1 MPELPEVET
10 SRRGI
15 EPHLVGATILHAV
28 VRNGRL
34 RWPVSEE
41 IYRLSD
47 VPVLSVRRRAKYLL
61 LELPDGWIIVHL
73 GMSGSLRILSE
84 ELPAEKHDHVDL
96 VMSNGKVLRYTD
108 PRRFGAWLWTRTL
121 EGHPVLAHLGP
132 EPLSDAFNAD
142 YLQQKCAK
150 KKTAIKPWLM
160 DNKLVVGVGNI
171 YASESLFSA
180 GIHPDRLA
188 SSLSREECEQ
198 LVKVIK
204 LVLLRSIEQGGT
216 TLKDFLQSDG
226 KPGYFARSYRSM
238 AARANP
244 AGSAARRSSGPNM
257 PSGRPLL
264 PSVPE
269 VVLRNR
275 NVCRPGQR
283 ACGCASGGPGAF
295 VVQVSVAPSGTK
307 TGIEPV

>member
-15 EPHLVGATILHAV
+15 EAHLVGATIMHAT

-47 VPVLSVRRRAKYLL
+47 QPVLSVQRRAKYLL
-61 LELPDGWIIVHL
+61 LELADGWIIIHL
-73 GMSGSLRILSE
+73 GMSGSLRILPE
-84 ELPAEKHDHVDL
+84 ELPADKHDHVDL
-96 VMSNGKVLRYTD
+96 VMGNGKVLRYTD
-108 PRRFGAWLWTRTL
+108 PRRFGAWLWAKEL
-121 EGHPVLAHLGP
+121 DGHNVLAHLGP
-132 EPLSDAFNAD
+132 EPLSDDFNAN

-171 YASESLFSA
+171 YASESLFAA

-188 SSLSREECEQ
+188 SSLSKDECEL
-198 LVKVIK
+198 LVRVIK
-204 LVLLRSIEQGGT
+204 AVLLRSIEQGGT

-226 KPGYFARSYRSM
+226 KPGYFAQELQVY
-238 AARANP
+238 
-244 AGSAARRSSGPNM
+244 
-257 PSGRPLL
+257 GREGEP
-264 PSVPE
+264 
-269 VVLRNR
+269 
-275 NVCRPGQR
+275 CH
-283 ACGCASGGPGAF
+283 ACGAPI
-295 VVQVSVAPSGTK
+295 VATK
-307 TGIEPV
+307 HAQRTTFYCRRCQK